1 MTQPIVQLVA
11 AVARNGVIGDGR
23 DMPWR
28 LPEDMAHF
36 RRVTAGCPV
45 LMGRRTWESLP
56 PRFRPLP
63 GRRNIVLTRQ
73 PHWQAE
79 GAETAPDLAS
89 ALSLA
94 ATPAPITGRVCV
106 IGGGEIYAAALPLA
120 DELMLTEI
128 DHDFEGSTRFP
139 AWSVADF
146 EEVERERV
154 QPAPPNDFAI
164 AFVRYRRRPR
174 PVRGAEAPQETEP
187 R

>member
-1 MTQPIVQLVA
+1 MTRPIVQLVA

-28 LPEDMAHF
+28 LPEDLAHF
-36 RRVTAGCPV
+36 RRFTAGCPV

-79 GAETAPDLAS
+79 GAESAPDLDS
-89 ALSLA
+89 ALALA
-94 ATPAPITGRVCV
+94 ASPAPATGRLCI

-120 DELMLTEI
+120 DELVLTEI
-128 DHDFEGSTRFP
+128 DRDFAGDTHFP
-139 AWSVADF
+139 PWPRAAF
-146 EEVERERV
+146 EEVEREPM
-154 QPAPPNDFAI
+154 QAAAPNDFAL
-164 AFVRYRRRPR
+164 AFVRYRRKP
-174 PVRGAEAPQETEP
+174 G
-187 R
+187 